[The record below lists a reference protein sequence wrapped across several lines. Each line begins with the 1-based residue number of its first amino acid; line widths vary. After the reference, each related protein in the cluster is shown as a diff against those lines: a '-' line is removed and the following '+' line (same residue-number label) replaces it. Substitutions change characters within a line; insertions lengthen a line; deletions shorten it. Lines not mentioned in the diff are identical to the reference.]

1 VSLFDIYADY
11 LDTLR
16 IEKERDPKRL
26 FVTDVGKCLRQVAL
40 RMVGAERKQPGPQD
54 YMMWDLAEYIEETL
68 MHALDARGELIEYQA
83 PLDIADR
90 ENWGGRLDIVR
101 VVDDHAQIVE
111 VKTVRSNAF
120 NFDDRPKQD
129 HIYQTT
135 IYDHYYD
142 YVAVWTRHI
151 DPVVWYADRGGSNP
165 PEEYVITPDFEPVGY
180 LMDEL
185 EAVRRSLPALPDLL
199 PKVLKLTNYKKVLK
213 CVPDW
218 RCSYCDYRDLS
229 CHPDMGEEEWATEKE
244 SWRPKAKADLGKLY
258 TWAEAQNHSG
268 VLSVLL

>member
-1 VSLFDIYADY
+1 MSLLDIYGAY
-11 LDTLR
+11 LDSKR
-16 IEKERDPKRL
+16 IEKERDPERL

-40 RMVGAERKQPGPQD
+40 RMVGAERKLPGPQD
-54 YMMWDLAEYIEETL
+54 YMMWDLAEYIESTYML
-68 MHALDARGELIEYQA
+68 ALDNLDLLFEYQV
-83 PLDIADR
+83 PIEIADR
-90 ENWGGRLDIVR
+90 DNWGGRLDIVR
-101 VVDDHAQIVE
+101 RVDGVLRIDE

-129 HIYQTT
+129 HIYQVT

-142 YVAVWTRHI
+142 YGEYEHA
-151 DPVVWYADRGGSNP
+151 DPAICYFDRGGSNP
-165 PEEYVITPDFEPVGY
+165 PEEHVVKADFEPVGY

-185 EAVRRSLPALPDLL
+185 EAVRGALPALPDLL

-268 VLSVLL
+268 VLCSLL